1 MSEGEDTGCCCP
13 CLNPTQRKFGYYAT
27 YGLGLLLFLFGILNI
42 FSTIFDSENSS
53 SPIYLI
59 CGSALIILDPL
70 WIKNCNGLMT
80 DLKSPGRI
88 TSTIIFIASNAAL
101 IVFVI
106 IKVTI
111 LIVVSA
117 VCVVCAGI
125 WYFLSFFPGAQD
137 TCLGCLKGCCPK
149 AEGKSGEASG
159 EASGGNSGETSGE
172 TV

>member
-13 CLNPTQRKFGYYAT
+13 CLTPTQRKFGYYAT
-27 YGLGLLLFLFGILNI
+27 YGLGLLLFLFGVLSI
-42 FSTIFDSENSS
+42 FSTIFDSENST

-59 CGSALIILDPL
+59 CGSLLIILDPL
-70 WIKNCNGLMT
+70 WIKNCSGLMT

-88 TSTIIFIASNAAL
+88 TSTIFFIASNAAL

-106 IKVTI
+106 FGWKI
-111 LIVVSA
+111 LIVISA
-117 VCVVCAGI
+117 VCVVCTGI

-137 TCLGCLKGCCPK
+137 TCLGCLKGCCSK
-149 AEGKSGEASG
+149 AEGKSGGEASG
-159 EASGGNSGETSGE
+159 EASGEATGE